1 MKSVRQN
8 VILEIISTQEI
19 ETQNQLMQ
27 ALNERGI
34 SSTQATLS
42 RDIKELRLV
51 KELSGGRYRYSVP
64 SQTSSP
70 EHSERLRKIFRE
82 GVISC
87 DTAMN
92 LIILKTLPGLAQAA
106 SSAMDSM
113 DIPALVGTVAGDDT
127 VFLAMRDVK
136 SAEAFCEEVRKLF

>member
-51 KELSGGRYRYSVP
+51 KELSGGRYRYRVP

-92 LIILKTLPGLAQAA
+92 LIVLKTLPGLAQAA
-106 SSAMDSM
+106 SS
-113 DIPALVGTVAGDDT
+113 PALVGTVAGDDT